1 VNLADFFEAFINVG
15 DFRRQQKTYFR
26 AAGFGNFGS
35 GGSGKFFLQLEQ
47 PLFRRRQLFLHF
59 IQPTRMREIAGA
71 NDGHALE
78 LRPFAE
84 VLEIKLLAG
93 GAGEVRVEVQV
104 GDKLH
109 DMILY
114 FSSKGMLRNAGENC
128 KEKISSCSIPSFYVN
143 SIYSTATQ
151 LLAFISDNNSP
162 SGRFGAGMAVL
173 LQRVCSNH
181 EASGRLR
188 EQLPF
193 HAKDCMENS

>member
-1 VNLADFFEAFINVG
+1 
-15 DFRRQQKTYFR
+15 
-26 AAGFGNFGS
+26 
-35 GGSGKFFLQLEQ
+35 
-47 PLFRRRQLFLHF
+47 
-59 IQPTRMREIAGA
+59 MREIAGA
-71 NDGHALE
+71 GDGHAFE

-84 VLEIKLLAG
+84 MLKIKLLAG
-93 GAGEVRVEVQV
+93 GAGEMRVEMQV

-128 KEKISSCSIPSFYVN
+128 KEKISSCSIPSFCVN

-151 LLAFISDNNSP
+151 LLAFISGNNSP
-162 SGRFGAGMAVL
+162 SGRFGARMAVL